1 LSARITGAGRTG
13 AIEEIETGDILSLP
27 ETQIEQ
33 KSRLL
38 LNPSEVT
45 VSLPTS
51 TELPNAV
58 APLTSIIGSR
68 LTTDSPAWKDDPIPG
83 MRMLQKTL
91 VATSLQLGESDRKDL
106 LVAIEMVEKAVQ
118 MRLRW
123 QQMCRSEAEGLID
136 PASEEKTKEEKTK
149 EEKTSEEKT

>member
-1 LSARITGAGRTG
+1 MSARITGAGRTG
-13 AIEEIETGDILSLP
+13 AIEHVETGDILSLP

-45 VSLPTS
+45 VSLPAS

-58 APLTSIIGSR
+58 APLTSIIGPR
-68 LTTDSPAWKDDPIPG
+68 LTIDSPAWKDDPIPG

-123 QQMCRSEAEGLID
+123 QQMRRSDAEGLID
-136 PASEEKTKEEKTK
+136 PVSEEKTKEEKK
-149 EEKTSEEKT
+149 SEEKT